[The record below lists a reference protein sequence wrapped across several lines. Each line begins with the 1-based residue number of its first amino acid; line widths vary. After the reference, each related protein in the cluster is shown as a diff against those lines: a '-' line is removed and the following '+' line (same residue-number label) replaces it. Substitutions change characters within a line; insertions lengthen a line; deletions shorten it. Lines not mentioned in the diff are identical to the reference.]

1 MTETKPKVDPTDPTT
16 SGPPAKPPYRQIR
29 AQYDDHTI
37 TVYQAYNAEIASS
50 AVAHQRLNASPLFRP
65 VRMTWIKP
73 SWCWMMYRSGY
84 AAKDA
89 NQERILALKM
99 RREDFVG
106 LLERA
111 VLTTETAAAS
121 AVGTSAAG
129 EDGGKADAAAKV
141 QWDPERSA
149 RLGRLDYRSIQIGIR
164 GSLAAEWIERWI
176 VSIEDVTERAKAL
189 KAALDAD
196 SDISEQEL
204 VARGL
209 MPEEKPFHVSDDL
222 RKILNMDT
230 A

>member
-1 MTETKPKVDPTDPTT
+1 MTEIKPKVYPTDPTT
-16 SGPPAKPPYRQIR
+16 SDPPAKPPYRQIR
-29 AQYDDHTI
+29 AQYDEHTI

-50 AVAHQRLNASPLFRP
+50 AVANQRLNASPLFRP
-65 VRMTWIKP
+65 LRMTWIKP

-106 LLERA
+106 LLDRA
-111 VLTTETAAAS
+111 VLTTETAVTS
-121 AVGTSAAG
+121 VVGTSSAG
-129 EDGGKADAAAKV
+129 EGGKTDAAVKV

-149 RLGRLDYRSIQIGIR
+149 RLGRLNYRSIQIGIR
-164 GSLAAEWIERWI
+164 GSLAAEWIEKWI

-189 KAALDAD
+189 RAALDAD

-204 VARGL
+204 AARGL
-209 MPEEKPFHVSDDL
+209 VPEERPFHVSDDL
-222 RKILNMDT
+222 RKILGMGP